1 MRLHQLK
8 LEFNPEQDRLVLH
21 VLTDD
26 GAEILLWLTRRCVKL
41 LWMALV
47 KMLQAS
53 PSVQVQGAT
62 AEARDALVGMQHEKA
77 LQGAN
82 FSKPYEQARDRPL
95 GAEPI
100 LVGKIQTGRD
110 PNGNNVLTLLPMNGQ
125 GVNIA
130 LDETLLHS
138 FCKLLQNAVVRAEWD
153 MKLELPQSSRA
164 SVPVEGARTLN

>member
-41 LWMALV
+41 LWVALV

-53 PSVQVQGAT
+53 PNVQLQGAT
-62 AEARDALVGMQHEKA
+62 PEARNALVGMQHEKA

-82 FSKPYEQARDRPL
+82 FSKPYEVARERPL

-100 LVGKIQTGRD
+100 LVGKIQTSRD

-138 FCKLLQNAVVRAEWD
+138 FCKLLQNAVTRAEWD
-153 MKLELPQSSRA
+153 LKLELPQSPLA
-164 SVPVEGARTLN
+164 AVPLEGARTLN

>member
-1 MRLHQLK
+1 M
-8 LEFNPEQDRLVLH
+8 
-21 VLTDD
+21 
-26 GAEILLWLTRRCVKL
+26 
-41 LWMALV
+41 
-47 KMLQAS
+47 
-53 PSVQVQGAT
+53 
-62 AEARDALVGMQHEKA
+62 
-77 LQGAN
+77 
-82 FSKPYEQARDRPL
+82 

>member
-8 LEFNPEQDRLVLH
+8 LEFNAEQDRLILH

-41 LWMALV
+41 LWTALV

-53 PSVQVQGAT
+53 PIVQLQGAT
-62 AEARDALVGMQHEKA
+62 PEARNALMGMQHEKA
-77 LQGAN
+77 LQVAD
-82 FSKPYEQARDRPL
+82 FSKPYLEGRERPM
-95 GAEPI
+95 GVDPI
-100 LVGKIQTGRD
+100 LIGKIQTGRD
-110 PNGNNVLTLLPMNGQ
+110 ANGNNVVTLLPMKGQ

-138 FCKLLQNAVVRAEWD
+138 FCKLLQNVVTRAEWD
-153 MKLELPQSSRA
+153 IKLELPQSPLLPM
-164 SVPVEGARTLN
+164 PVEGARTLN